1 MSIRL
6 IAREL
11 YQLEKTVERLEKHL
25 KEAPAGQK
33 ENLQEQLRKARAERN
48 RMRRILEGSKEPA
61 PYRKTPR

>member
-11 YQLEKTVERLEKHL
+11 YQLEQEVERLEKRL
-25 KEAPAGQK
+25 KGAPAGQK
-33 ENLQEQLRKARAERN
+33 EDLEEQLRKARAERN
-48 RMRRILEGSKEPA
+48 RMRRILEGSKEPS